1 MSCKGVGGK
10 TSLDLSPL
18 PARQKKEKE
27 TIDERAQNSNSRLRR
42 EQRGLL
48 LIMKHSHY
56 QKHEKENQN

>member
-1 MSCKGVGGK
+1 MGRGQNKSRLVS
-10 TSLDLSPL
+10 TSGETE
-18 PARQKKEKE
+18 KEKE
-27 TIDERAQNSNSRLRR
+27 TIDERAQNSKSRLRR